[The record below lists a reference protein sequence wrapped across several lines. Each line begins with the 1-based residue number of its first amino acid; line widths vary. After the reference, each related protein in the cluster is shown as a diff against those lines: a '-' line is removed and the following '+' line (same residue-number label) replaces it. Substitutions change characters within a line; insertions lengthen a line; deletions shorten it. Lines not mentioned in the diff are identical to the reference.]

1 MELRVGALGGIIA
14 AREQLQC
21 CFTDVWNWS
30 FVLVD
35 TLCRFKYILI
45 HVIQTNITYK

>member
-1 MELRVGALGGIIA
+1 MELRVGGIIA
-14 AREQLQC
+14 AWEELQC
-21 CFTDVWNWS
+21 CFTGVWNWS

-35 TLCRFKYILI
+35 TLCRYKYILI